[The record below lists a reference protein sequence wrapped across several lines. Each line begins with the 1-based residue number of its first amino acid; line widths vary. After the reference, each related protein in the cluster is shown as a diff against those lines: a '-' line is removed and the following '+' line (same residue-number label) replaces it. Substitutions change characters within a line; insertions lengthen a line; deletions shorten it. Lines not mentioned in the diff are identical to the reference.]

1 MSREEGERVK
11 CANSLFI
18 ISLNIPG
25 FMSLLPNRSIRG
37 LFPSPVMEH
46 QQWVVG
52 LIRILWGYG
61 GG

>member
-1 MSREEGERVK
+1 MSRGEGKRVK

-52 LIRILWGYG
+52 LIRIL
-61 GG
+61 